1 VHRSFGAVRA
11 AVEREPITFDFGL
24 YGEESFTVVPDPTLG
39 DTFDLYDA
47 PEPTPANELE
57 SARVCARFIRRM
69 LAPEDR
75 ARFDQALY
83 RIPAAECH
91 VIVGCAVWITEQVTT
106 FPTEPPT
113 TSSRGRQSSGTSS
126 RARRGGGARS
136 KR

>member
-1 VHRSFGAVRA
+1 MHRSFGAVRS

-47 PEPTPANELE
+47 PEPTPLNELE
-57 SARVCARFIRRM
+57 SARTLARFIRRM

-75 ARFDQALY
+75 ARFDDALH
-83 RIPAAECH
+83 RIPSSQCH
-91 VIVGCAVWITEQVTT
+91 IIIACATWISQQVTT
-106 FPTEPPT
+106 FPTSPPT
-113 TSSRGRQSSGTSS
+113 TSSSGRQRSGRTSKPKP
-126 RARRGGGARS
+126 GGGARS